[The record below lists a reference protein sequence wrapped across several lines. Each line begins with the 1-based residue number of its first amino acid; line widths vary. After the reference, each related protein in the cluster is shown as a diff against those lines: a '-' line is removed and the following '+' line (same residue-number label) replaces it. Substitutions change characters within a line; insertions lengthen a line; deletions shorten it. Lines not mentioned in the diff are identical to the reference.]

1 MGRFTCPKALCEKT
15 VRAENLG
22 NTNCDLLLGLPFRET
37 TLPWFGEIDQGL
49 RIGPVESLHNHRVL
63 HVISE
68 IERPERRKTRQILS

>member
-49 RIGPVESLHNHRVL
+49 RIGPVESLHIHRVL